1 MARSVRSSSQSIRS
15 SAKFRR
21 GTARGSRRLGILD
34 YLLGDARSSEAHNAK
49 SCLRTVPQVPITVES
64 LGLILEVVLAIAV
77 AAEAIFA
84 KSLAA
89 TYA

>member
-1 MARSVRSSSQSIRS
+1 
-15 SAKFRR
+15 
-21 GTARGSRRLGILD
+21 
-34 YLLGDARSSEAHNAK
+34 
-49 SCLRTVPQVPITVES
+49 VPITVES